1 MQNPLVAFQGN
12 LALNSVAPFLSA
24 WKNKKVH
31 GLHMREQFLRDGRA
45 RSITTVGWGFV
56 LNEDGVAV
64 PNAPLPDVT
73 IMGCHWRRP
82 RRARRPA

>member
-12 LALNSVAPFLSA
+12 LALNSDAPFFIRME
-24 WKNKKVH
+24 KKVH
-31 GLHMREQFLRDGRA
+31 GLHMREQFLCDGRA

-64 PNAPLPDVT
+64 PNAQLPDVT
-73 IMGCHWRRP
+73 IMGCYWRRP
-82 RRARRPA
+82 RRARGAA